1 LTPLILVTSIP
12 LGGAGRDDLLF
23 LPRITPLDPRTDG
36 IDLDGLSAE
45 VVRQGTQVG
54 KSEEDGSEKDGTGVD
69 RGDEVDREWCWR
81 AMAERQ
87 IR

>member
-1 LTPLILVTSIP
+1 M
-12 LGGAGRDDLLF
+12 F